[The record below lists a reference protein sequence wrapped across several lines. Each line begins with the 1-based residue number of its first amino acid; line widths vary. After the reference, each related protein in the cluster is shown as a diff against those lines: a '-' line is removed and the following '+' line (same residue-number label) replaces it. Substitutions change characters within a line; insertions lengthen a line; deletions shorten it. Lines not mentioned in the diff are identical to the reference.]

1 MRSARAYQQ
10 VAQSTAVAG
19 ANPVGLTILLYEKLL
34 DLFIEAGV
42 ALEAGDIERRTRVT
56 GKALEIIETGL
67 MTALDFERG
76 GEISSNLRKLYRFW
90 MAEIISFNFSRDYS
104 KLISI
109 NGQIRDILAAF
120 REVNTMTKRQQT

>member
-90 MAEIISFNFSRDYS
+90 MVEIISFNFSRDYS

-120 REVNTMTKRQQT
+120 REVSTMTKRQQT